1 MKEQVCEFRA
11 LLYKIQLR
19 HTRRFFLEL
28 FNWNAEEFGEDQA
41 RVVEA
46 QGLVE
51 VAGEQIL
58 LNDVFT
64 HITYYD
70 RPRGDGDGELAV
82 KRLSNDSMRC
92 MALCDSHLSS
102 VFMVVYSG

>member
-1 MKEQVCEFRA
+1 MQEQICEFRA
-11 LLYKIQLR
+11 LLHQIQLR

-28 FNWNAEEFGEDQA
+28 LNRNAEQFGENQA

-58 LNDVFT
+58 LNDNFT

-70 RPRGDGDGELAV
+70 R
-82 KRLSNDSMRC
+82 RLRSR
-92 MALCDSHLSS
+92 
-102 VFMVVYSG
+102 MVNSRSKGYRMI